1 MVSIKTL
8 LGAITMAISI
18 QSGSAI
24 ILTISLNAV
33 LGTVAGCISA
43 AGAVTGGVA
52 AAVSAGKSK
61 RVVDQIEAVPISRV
75 KRQSYGTEYDWDQCH
90 NQLTDS
96 TIDFKGEAPG
106 SK

>member
-1 MVSIKTL
+1 
-8 LGAITMAISI
+8 MAISI
-18 QSGSAI
+18 QSNSAI
-24 ILTISLNAV
+24 ILTISFNTV

-43 AGAVTGGVA
+43 AGAVTGDIA

-61 RVVDQIEAVPISRV
+61 QIIDQIEAVFISCI
-75 KRQSYGTEYDWDQCH
+75 KRQSYGTEYDWDQYY

-96 TIDFKGEAPG
+96 TIDFKGEVSG